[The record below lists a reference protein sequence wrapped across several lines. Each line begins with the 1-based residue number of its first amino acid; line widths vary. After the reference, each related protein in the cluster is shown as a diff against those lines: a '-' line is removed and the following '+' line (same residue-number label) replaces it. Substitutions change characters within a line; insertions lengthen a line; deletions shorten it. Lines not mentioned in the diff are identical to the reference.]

1 MFTVRQAAGKGLGVF
16 AAKPIPR
23 GQRVL
28 ADRALL
34 TLLPSETSANILRQA
49 HALPTAGQK
58 SLLSLSLNPG
68 KAGVLSW
75 AESLWQSKTS
85 PGRTVLNHTI
95 LNIFRNN
102 NFNIGDETQ
111 ALFPQVARLNH
122 SCVPNAQGNFNKKLD
137 AFTVHATRDIKPEEE
152 ITISY
157 LDEHLGLRQ
166 ARQDHLQDG
175 YGFLC
180 DCSACDPKTSEA
192 GEARRAEIA
201 AKLQQ
206 FAEAASEDP
215 RAEFELMLALVKAY
229 DMEGIR
235 GREAATMHI
244 AAARMASK
252 LGEAAQTRDLALKGL
267 QLEEEAVGKDNT
279 AYDALNGNLDKQSL
293 DSRFTTRVSFLL
305 TLGHGLTLFREDFCH
320 GGAMATI
327 LGDCNGAL
335 ALATRM

>member
-85 PGRTVLNHTI
+85 PGRT
-95 LNIFRNN
+95 
-102 NFNIGDETQ
+102 

-267 QLEEEAVGKDNT
+267 QLEEEAVGKDSQFYISTKKDVQGLGVNV
-279 AYDALNGNLDKQSL
+279 DA
-293 DSRFTTRVSFLL
+293 
-305 TLGHGLTLFREDFCH
+305 
-320 GGAMATI
+320 
-327 LGDCNGAL
+327 
-335 ALATRM
+335 

>member
-180 DCSACDPKTSEA
+180 DCAACDPKTSEA

-252 LGEAAQTRDLALKGL
+252 LGEAAQMRDLALKGL
-267 QLEEEAVGKDNT
+267 QLEEEAVGKDSQFYISTKTDVQGLGVNV
-279 AYDALNGNLDKQSL
+279 DA
-293 DSRFTTRVSFLL
+293 
-305 TLGHGLTLFREDFCH
+305 
-320 GGAMATI
+320 
-327 LGDCNGAL
+327 
-335 ALATRM
+335 